1 MSTPNYTVAMVAY
14 PVLPGEPAPVGYC
27 LVEIDGVYQVSTVAA
42 RGTRKTSG
50 VVTSA
55 GAVNQ
60 GVFMQSFGDIPA
72 RISGLS
78 AGTAGYIRVGDTGRI
93 ERADPLTSSDDI
105 CGFCEADGSCHL
117 FFGGLVSPSIAIIA
131 GVGTM
136 NTTNPTTAAAT
147 GIVLPT
153 TGRVFTVEIN
163 NTKNVVS
170 YVFLYDGSTE
180 IGRVA
185 VPAAST
191 WTEPF
196 VNGQDLAVNLNYSA
210 SSTQGSFTADPTATI
225 VASARYA
232 PAGAASTAP
241 ILSQVNPNTGAT
253 AGNTAVVLTGVNF
266 TGATQVLFDG
276 IAATGLTVNSN
287 TQVSC
292 LTPAHS
298 TQSVTVSIVTPNGT
312 ATLPNGFTYSDV
324 VVAPAVTS
332 VSPTFGPIAG
342 GTTITIIGTG
352 FVTGATV
359 AIDGNACTGVTVNSS
374 TSITA
379 VTPAHT
385 TQNNLTL
392 LVTNPSG
399 LSGSLPNAFSYT
411 GAAAPTIVSIL
422 PTSGSTSGGTAFTLV
437 TTNAVSGAT
446 VKFDTFSATS
456 VNVASAI
463 SVTGVTPAHG
473 AGTSAVTI
481 TNPDTQTYTLPAA
494 YTYSAPPPVINPADY
509 ALTAWYDMDDF
520 NIGMQA
526 CVGRASAGSSGLKT
540 MVKDIGS
547 AVAFGPNQNGKKS
560 ILLASNGLQVASQQ
574 SDIFGASGYTFFALM
589 DLTSI
594 DAASDDAAAFYQR
607 SPVLAVQSGA
617 GCYCGISVD
626 GNIELVDYNGGFT
639 TPGAIASHA
648 IPTSGYVLV
657 IGRYDGSN
665 LKLQFGS
672 GAVSTVAFA
681 GPLTPGA
688 GVPVRIGYTGSG
700 IAPILGA
707 KLLNFM
713 ASDSFF
719 NTSDTNDFI
728 AYFNSVYSLSL

>member
-1 MSTPNYTVAMVAY
+1 MSAPNYTVSMVAY
-14 PVLPGEPAPVGYC
+14 PVSPSAPLPIRQCV
-27 LVEIDGVYQVSTVAA
+27 VFKDGVYQPATLAI
-42 RGTRKTSG
+42 RGTLRSSG
-50 VVTSA
+50 VITA
-55 GAVNQ
+55 PGAVNQ
-60 GVFMQSFGDIPA
+60 GAFMQSFGDVSADFTQLGAGVACYA
-72 RISGLS
+72 RVS
-78 AGTAGYIRVGDTGRI
+78 DTGYI

-117 FFGGLVSPSIAIIA
+117 FFGGLITPSMAILS

-180 IGRVA
+180 IGRVT
-185 VPAAST
+185 VPAQST
-191 WTEPF
+191 VIEPF

-210 SSTQGSFTADPTATI
+210 SSTQGTFTADATATI

-276 IAATGLTVNSN
+276 IAATGLVVNSN

-292 LTPAHS
+292 ITPAHS

-342 GTTITIIGTG
+342 GTTITIVGTG

-359 AIDGNACTGVTVNSS
+359 AIDGNACTGVVVNSS

-411 GAAAPTIVSIL
+411 GAAAPTITSIT
-422 PTSGSTSGGTAFTLV
+422 PTSGSTSGGTAFSLV
-437 TTNAVSGAT
+437 TTNAVTGAT
-446 VKFDTFSATS
+446 VKFDTFSATGVTVVS
-456 VNVASAI
+456 PV
-463 SVTGVTPAHG
+463 SVTGTTPAHG
-473 AGTSAVTI
+473 AGVSAVTI
-481 TNPDTQTYTLPAA
+481 TNPDSQTYTLPAA

-520 NIGMQA
+520 NIGMQS

-589 DLTSI
+589 DITSVN
-594 DAASDDAAAFYQR
+594 AASNDGALFYQR

-617 GCYCGISVD
+617 GVYCAISVD

-639 TPGAIASHA
+639 SPGPIASHA

-657 IGRYDGSN
+657 IGRYDGTS

-672 GAVSTVAFA
+672 GSVSTVAFA

-688 GVPVRIGYTGSG
+688 GVPVRIGYTGSN
-700 IAPILGA
+700 LFTLTGA

-713 ASDSFF
+713 ASNSFF

-728 AYFNSVYSLSL
+728 AYFNSVYGLSL